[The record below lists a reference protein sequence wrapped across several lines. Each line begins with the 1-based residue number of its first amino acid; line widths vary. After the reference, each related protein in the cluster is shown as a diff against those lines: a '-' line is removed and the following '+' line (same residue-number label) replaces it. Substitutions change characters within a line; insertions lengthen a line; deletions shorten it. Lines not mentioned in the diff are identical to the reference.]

1 MYCPQFLLQA
11 ASGVRTLM
19 MVCVICMFIGSLLN
33 CILNCPIF
41 RFHDSK
47 YRVFQQLYK
56 HQKQYRELMD

>member
-1 MYCPQFLLQA
+1 
-11 ASGVRTLM
+11 M
-19 MVCVICMFIGSLLN
+19 MVCVIFMFIGSLLN